1 MCVMNPDNE
10 IISMQHEFHTEAK
23 LNEFCTVGEC
33 AKYLKTRG
41 AVVSVAEL
49 RSIAR
54 DKDLPFRKGAGRT
67 FLFKSQQL
75 LRAYESTFLRPSE
88 ILALARARRRKEAMQ

>member
-1 MCVMNPDNE
+1 MNE
-10 IISMQHEFHTEAK
+10 KA
-23 LNEFCTVGEC
+23 LNEFCTAGEC
-33 AKYLKTRG
+33 AEFLKSKG

-49 RSIAR
+49 RRIAR

-88 ILALARARRRKEAMQ
+88 ILALARARNRREAAQ

>member
-1 MCVMNPDNE
+1 METVE
-10 IISMQHEFHTEAK
+10 

-49 RSIAR
+49 RRIASA
-54 DKDLPFRKGAGRT
+54 KDLPFRKGAGRT
-67 FLFKSQQL
+67 FLFRSEQL
-75 LRAYESTFLRPSE
+75 VRAYEATFMRPSE
-88 ILALARARRRKEAMQ
+88 ILAMARSRARKAVCDVRA

>member
-1 MCVMNPDNE
+1 M
-10 IISMQHEFHTEAK
+10 EAIA

-67 FLFKSQQL
+67 FLFRSEQL
-75 LRAYESTFLRPSE
+75 VRAYESTFLRPSE
-88 ILALARARRRKEAMQ
+88 ILALARARKRREAMQ

>member
-1 MCVMNPDNE
+1 MDTVV
-10 IISMQHEFHTEAK
+10 

-49 RSIAR
+49 RRVAR

-67 FLFKSQQL
+67 FLFKSEQL
-75 LRAYESTFLRPSE
+75 VHAYESTFLRPSE
-88 ILALARARRRKEAMQ
+88 ILALARARRKREAAR

>member
-1 MCVMNPDNE
+1 M
-10 IISMQHEFHTEAK
+10 EAVA

-33 AKYLKTRG
+33 AKFLKGRG

-49 RSIAR
+49 RRIAR

-67 FLFKSQQL
+67 LLYRSAQL
-75 LRAYESTFLRPSE
+75 LGAFESTFMRPSE
-88 ILALARARRRKEAMQ
+88 ILVMARSRARKAVCDVRD

>member
-1 MCVMNPDNE
+1 M
-10 IISMQHEFHTEAK
+10 EAVA

-49 RSIAR
+49 RRVAR

-67 FLFKSQQL
+67 FLFKSEQL
-75 LRAYESTFLRPSE
+75 VHAYESTFLRPSE
-88 ILALARARRRKEAMQ
+88 ILALARARRKREAAR

>member
-1 MCVMNPDNE
+1 MGTV
-10 IISMQHEFHTEAK
+10 A

-49 RSIAR
+49 RRIVR

-67 FLFKSQQL
+67 FLFRSEQL
-75 LRAYESTFLRPSE
+75 VRAYESTFLRPSE
-88 ILALARARRRKEAMQ
+88 ILALANARRNKEAAR

>member
-1 MCVMNPDNE
+1 MDTVV
-10 IISMQHEFHTEAK
+10 

-33 AKYLKTRG
+33 SKYLKTRG

-49 RSIAR
+49 RRVAR

-67 FLFKSQQL
+67 FLFKSEQL
-75 LRAYESTFLRPSE
+75 VRAYESTFLRPSE
-88 ILALARARRRKEAMQ
+88 ILALARARRKREAAR